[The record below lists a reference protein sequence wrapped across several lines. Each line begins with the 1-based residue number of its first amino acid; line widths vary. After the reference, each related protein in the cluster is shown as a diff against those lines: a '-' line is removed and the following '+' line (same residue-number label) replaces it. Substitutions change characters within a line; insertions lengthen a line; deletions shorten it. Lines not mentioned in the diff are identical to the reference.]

1 MGEPRV
7 TGHTVAHLLLRQ
19 LFGVNLKSKRKL
31 PKDVHQLV
39 DRILNEIRRTF
50 DDKNT
55 LASLARVAYIL
66 KNAHKDHSELLANAE
81 RASASLRLR
90 THHH

>member
-1 MGEPRV
+1 MGKPRV
-7 TGHTVAHLLLRQ
+7 TGHVVTHLLLRH
-19 LFGVNLKSKRKL
+19 LFGVNLKNKRKL

-39 DRILNEIRRTF
+39 DAILNELRRVF
-50 DDKNT
+50 DDRDT
-55 LASLARVAYIL
+55 LTSLARVAYIL